1 VIRRTALFLGTVIA
15 AMAATATAQDAG
27 YREVDS
33 PFQDGFDYAM
43 NTDLQPMVEVEG
55 VRWTRFG
62 IFVKGDREID
72 PEKEIPVT
80 VELGFVNTNPD
91 AVKVLVIALFEDAN
105 GVTLDRL
112 ECAKVKAS
120 NDRLKES
127 VQKYRISGAVLRA
140 TRRVYLFCEIER

>member
-1 VIRRTALFLGTVIA
+1 MGIVIV

-27 YREVDS
+27 YRTVDS
-33 PFQDGFDYAM
+33 PFQDGFEFEV
-43 NTDLQPMVEVEG
+43 NTDLHPMVEVAG

-62 IFVKGDREID
+62 INTKGDREID
-72 PEKEIPVT
+72 PGKDTPVT
-80 VELGFVNTNPD
+80 VELGFVNTNSES
-91 AVKVLVIALFEDAN
+91 VKVLVIALFEDGN

-112 ECAKVKAS
+112 ECAKVKAG

-140 TRRVYLFCEIER
+140 TRRVYLFCEVEQ